1 MKNASSLYVLLVLC
15 LHSAFAQIFGP
26 QTQFGE
32 LNQRRQ
38 LSPTQQGHILSDIQQ
53 HQHRFNLQQNTL
65 TSSPFPPQQT
75 SNNFNLQNGIS
86 NQQFVQQ
93 QQSFLQNQQRLSQP
107 IIIPSQQTF
116 LPSGQPLPNQAILPT
131 VQTDVNPITNTPN
144 SGILQHHTQTAFTPF
159 KQQQQIP
166 QLNVQQQFQGTSAP
180 LFNLDQVKP
189 LAPEEEKQAQKE
201 LEEKQAIIQRHNQ
214 FVEKQ
219 YKKALEKAQS
229 EHEEFLKQQQEDK
242 KKLYQKLYKP
252 TSQQYKY
259 RQNRARYI
267 YPEERELFDLAV
279 SKYYEEHPTTPT
291 TTTTTTTR
299 APVTAAQDILSETRR
314 EGRILNHNKNTEI
327 FLSSQSNLYPTKT
340 TSQTLPFSPTILP
353 ESSEIKPITSLEDL
367 DRLKDQYKSQQID
380 KGDLITQLKLAI
392 GNSPPQLESNKNL
405 TFREISLPNGEKVE
419 IIRTT
424 DPELVPDG
432 QRIEPGS
439 SLESLLQQNFNLN
452 PGNAPN
458 DSTQKTHTANALSP
472 ESNLSNNQRAAD
484 SSSAPSE
491 YDSSFDELIR
501 AKLNL
506 PDGDKYEIIKTT
518 DPKLIPQSNA
528 SVLTSESIK
537 LPNGQNVQVVKT
549 TNPPISSN
557 QHDIAIDELI
567 KAKLN
572 LPDGEKYE
580 IIKTTDPNLIS
591 KSTATEEIELPNGQK
606 VQVIK
611 TSDPSLI
618 PSSSSKQSDASLDEL
633 VRSRLNLP
641 DGHKYEI
648 IRTADPKSIPSP
660 SVPLES
666 PSSTVATIVK
676 PPTEIF
682 DELTKDVLPAGAD
695 FDILRHNSEGL
706 EKVSGL
712 PSSLPDPKKVAFVL
726 LEEQDDG
733 TVKVQGVKANSDKNE
748 GGVDVDSILKQI
760 KDGEIKLPPPSP
772 KNTLEVNQDSFEPSI
787 KSNIAE
793 TSNIKETA
801 EEHIPSV
808 TVTHNSHPQR
818 ETASTSVQQE
828 YVPSTTPTNVYFG
841 QKRSAGTST
850 SSPTVKTQR
859 SPTLNFTP
867 QPHNLI
873 NTSPDLIKQ
882 ASTISQTSQNSIF
895 NNYDVAPTISTKSTT
910 PKYSSSTFTVYK
922 SEPINNL
929 PKEDS
934 DNFDLNLTGVL
945 KRNGLFAM
953 AKYLRQSG
961 LDTILNETGPYTLF
975 VPNDKAFRTLLVQ
988 LGGPDKAEEKFRD
1001 NPRLLSGLL
1010 LHHVIPGAFKI
1021 GSLQDE
1027 MTGVS
1032 LAGTQLRVNQYT
1044 MHDVEWNDVKITTI
1058 NGAKVIEDKQDI
1070 IIPQGIAHAVD
1081 RVMFPLPV
1089 GDLVQTLQSD
1099 RERRFT
1105 SFLRALFASGL
1116 AETFQGIKT
1125 FTLFAPTDRAF
1136 AVLSP
1141 EDLSR
1146 TVTEKKLARELVLRH
1161 ILPGT
1166 LYTNGIKYYQVKD
1179 TLDPDKQI
1187 TISKTSGKVK
1197 INNNPIST
1205 QNIPAT
1211 NGVIHAVDFLQ

>member
-1 MKNASSLYVLLVLC
+1 
-15 LHSAFAQIFGP
+15 
-26 QTQFGE
+26 
-32 LNQRRQ
+32 NQRRQ

-53 HQHRFNLQQNTL
+53 HQHRFNLQQNVLNTP
-65 TSSPFPPQQT
+65 PFPSQQT
-75 SNNFNLQNGIS
+75 PNNFNPQNGPS
-86 NQQFVQQ
+86 NQQFAQQ
-93 QQSFLQNQQRLSQP
+93 QRSFLPNQQLQSQP
-107 IIIPSQQTF
+107 IIVPSQQTF
-116 LPSGQPLPNQAILPT
+116 LPSAVHFPNQAILPT
-131 VQTDVNPITNTPN
+131 VQTNANPITNTPN
-144 SGILQHHTQTAFTPF
+144 NGIVQHLTQTAFTPY

-166 QLNVQQQFQGTSAP
+166 QINVQQQLLQATSAP
-180 LFNLDQVKP
+180 LFNNEQVKP
-189 LAPEEEKQAQKE
+189 LTPEEQTQRQKDF
-201 LEEKQAIIQRHNQ
+201 EEKQAIIERHNQ

-219 YKKALEKAQS
+219 YKKALEKAQ
-229 EHEEFLKQQQEDK
+229 EDHEEFLKQQEEDK

-252 TSQQYKY
+252 TSQQYRY

-267 YPEERELFDLAV
+267 YPEERELFNLAL
-279 SKYYEEHPTTPT
+279 SKYYEEHPTTTTSTTST
-291 TTTTTTTR
+291 TTTTP
-299 APVTAAQDILSETRR
+299 APVTVPQDASAETHR
-314 EGRILNHNKNTEI
+314 EARILNQNKNVDI
-327 FLSSQSNLYPTKT
+327 FLSSQSNLYPTKAVPT
-340 TSQTLPFSPTILP
+340 AQTLPFSPTILP
-353 ESSEIKPITSLEDL
+353 EGSELKPITSLEDL
-367 DRLKDQYKSQQID
+367 DKLKDQYKSQQINKD
-380 KGDLITQLKLAI
+380 DLIAQLKLAI

-424 DPELVPDG
+424 DPELVSDG

-439 SLESLLQQNFNLN
+439 SLETLLQQNFNV
-452 PGNAPN
+452 NAP
-458 DSTQKTHTANALSP
+458 SSSKFPTQTASALTP
-472 ESNLSNNQRAAD
+472 ESKLSQAVNTAD
-484 SSSAPSE
+484 SSSTSPE

-506 PDGDKYEIIKTT
+506 PDGHKYEIIKTT
-518 DPKLIPQSNA
+518 DPKLIPQGNSPG
-528 SVLTSESIK
+528 VLTPESIK
-537 LPNGQNVQVVKT
+537 LPNGQSVQVIKT
-549 TNPPISSN
+549 TNPSSN
-557 QHDIAIDELI
+557 PLATSSEQDPSIDELI

-572 LPDGEKYE
+572 LPDGDKYE

-591 KSTATEEIELPNGQK
+591 KSSATEEIKLPNGQK
-606 VQVIK
+606 IQVIK
-611 TSDPSLI
+611 TTDPSLI
-618 PSSSSKQSDASLDEL
+618 PTGPSKESDTSLDEL
-633 VRSRLNLP
+633 VRAKLNLP

-648 IRTADPKSIPSP
+648 IRTTDPKSIPSP
-660 SVPLES
+660 SIPIES

-682 DELTKDVLPAGAD
+682 DELTKDVLPAGAN
-695 FDILRHNSEGL
+695 FDILRHNSDGL

-733 TVKVQGVKANSDKNE
+733 TVKVQGVKGNSDKDE

-760 KDGEIKLPPPSP
+760 KDGEIKLPPPSS
-772 KNTLEVNQDSFEPSI
+772 KNILEVDQNSFEPNTKRNSI
-787 KSNIAE
+787 E
-793 TSNIKETA
+793 TTSYRPLNIKENLK
-801 EEHIPSV
+801 ERIPSV
-808 TVTHNSHPQR
+808 TVTHNSHPQKESSGTTLR
-818 ETASTSVQQE
+818 QE
-828 YVPSTTPTNVYFG
+828 YVSSTTPSNIYFG
-841 QKRSAGTST
+841 QKRSAGTSA
-850 SSPTVKTQR
+850 SSTTVKTQH
-859 SPTLNFTP
+859 SPTVNYTP
-867 QPHNLI
+867 QPHNVQ
-873 NTSPDLIKQ
+873 NTSPDLFRE
-882 ASTISQTSQNSIF
+882 ASTVSQTSQNSIF
-895 NNYDVAPTISTKSTT
+895 NNYDLAPTISTKPTT
-910 PKYSSSTFTVYK
+910 PKYSSSTFTIYK
-922 SEPINNL
+922 SESLINL
-929 PKEDS
+929 PKEDT
-934 DNFDLNLTGVL
+934 DIFDLDLTGVL

-953 AKYLRQSG
+953 SKYLRQSG

-1021 GSLQDE
+1021 GALQDE

-1044 MHDVEWNDVKITTI
+1044 MHDVEWNDVKVTTI

-1070 IIPQGIAHAVD
+1070 IIPQGIAHAID

-1125 FTLFAPTDRAF
+1125 FTLFAPTERAF
-1136 AVLSP
+1136 TDLSP

-1161 ILPGT
+1161 ILSGT

-1179 TLDPDKQI
+1179 TLNPDKQI

-1197 INNNPIST
+1197 VNNNSIST

-1211 NGVIHAVDFLQ
+1211 NGVIHAVDFLL